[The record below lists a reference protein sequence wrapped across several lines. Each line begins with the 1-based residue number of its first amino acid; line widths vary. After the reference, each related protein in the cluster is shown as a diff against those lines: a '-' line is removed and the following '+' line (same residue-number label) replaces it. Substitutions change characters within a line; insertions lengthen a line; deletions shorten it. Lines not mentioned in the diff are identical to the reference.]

1 MPARPTISIEDF
13 VADPPTVATIS
24 PGAPIDEPRLIEG
37 VVLTSLTSGADH
49 RGSLSELLT
58 TRDGLDDP
66 IVHVYQVFANPGSVR
81 AWVFHRLQ
89 DDRLA
94 FTNGRLRV
102 VLYDLRPDRP
112 CLLRIPVFVAHG
124 IENTGDTVAS
134 FINMPTRVY
143 DPERPD
149 KSRLPADH
157 PGIPYTFR
165 KG

>member
-13 VADPPTVATIS
+13 VADSPTVATIS

-102 VLYDLRPDRP
+102 VLYDLRPD
-112 CLLRIPVFVAHG
+112 
-124 IENTGDTVAS
+124 S
-134 FINMPTRVY
+134 PTY
-143 DPERPD
+143 GQLDILD
-149 KSRLPADH
+149 L
-157 PGIPYTFR
+157 
-165 KG
+165 